1 MRNGTANGPDVVA
14 FLQRGAAHH
23 LDLRTP
29 NPADP
34 EDVRTGRAMAR
45 AAIVRW
51 SNAALAAAG
60 QAPVYAA

>member
-51 SNAALAAAG
+51 SNAAVAAAG
-60 QAPVYAA
+60 PAPVYAA